1 MTWDDHKKNFARL
14 ARDGGYTIAQYA
26 AEFNL
31 NPNTARRYLRAF
43 KEDTRTAD
51 SRKPNKPVRK
61 PLKSMIIAHSNDQ
74 HAGDHIAAEIAEK
87 QRVNAVVSA
96 AVENAK
102 RQNKRIN
109 DRSDDHD
116 VITRAHGTGKSDMT
130 SIIAILFIMFFPGA
144 RVILVANKRQQ
155 VLDGIFK
162 YIKSNWATA
171 VSRFPWLSKYF
182 ILTETSFFEVTGK
195 GVWTILIKSCR
206 PGNEEALAGEH
217 ADHLLYIID
226 EASGVSDK
234 AFSVITGA
242 LTGKDNRILLLSQP
256 TRPSG
261 YFYDSHHRLA
271 IRPGNPDG
279 LFTAIIL
286 NSEESP
292 LVDAKFIRA
301 KLAEYGGRDNPMYM
315 IKVRGEFP
323 KSQDGFLLGRDEVE
337 RATRRKVKIAKGW
350 GWVACV
356 DVAGGTGRDKSV
368 INIMMVSGQ
377 RNKRRV
383 INYRMLEYTDVTET
397 QLAAKI
403 FAECN
408 PERFPNITI
417 AIDGDGLGKST
428 ADLMYERYG
437 ITVQRIRWGKKM
449 HSREDKSLYF
459 DMRAFANIQAA
470 EAVKSGRMRLDKGAA
485 TIEEAS
491 KIPVGINSAGQWKV
505 MSKEDMKKKL
515 NLHSPDHWDTY
526 CFAMLANYVPQDEVL
541 SVEDE
546 AQVDEAL
553 AWLNE

>member
-61 PLKSMIIAHSNDQ
+61 PLKSMIIDHSNDQ

-116 VITRAHGTGKSDMT
+116 VITRAHRTLRDRLERDTLDDDGERFEFEAGDYLIDNVEARKAARAMLRRSGADVLETTLLEKSLSHLLMLENARDTCIRLVQEMRDQQKDDDEGTPPEYRIASMLNSCSAQISSLINTIYSIRNNYRKASREAEKHALSMGQAGIVKLAYERKRENNWSVLEAAEFIEAHGGKVPPLMLEQIKADLRAPKT
-130 SIIAILFIMFFPGA
+130 
-144 RVILVANKRQQ
+144 NTDDEERQ
-155 VLDGIFK
+155 
-162 YIKSNWATA
+162 TA
-171 VSRFPWLSKYF
+171 VGGPSLEDLDKVARERAANRRADAALWIEQRREEIADIVDTGGYGDVDTEGVSNDPWLEQD
-182 ILTETSFFEVTGK
+182 LDEDEEEDEEVT
-195 GVWTILIKSCR
+195 R
-206 PGNEEALAGEH
+206 
-217 ADHLLYIID
+217 
-226 EASGVSDK
+226 
-234 AFSVITGA
+234 
-242 LTGKDNRILLLSQP
+242 
-256 TRPSG
+256 
-261 YFYDSHHRLA
+261 
-271 IRPGNPDG
+271 
-279 LFTAIIL
+279 
-286 NSEESP
+286 
-292 LVDAKFIRA
+292 
-301 KLAEYGGRDNPMYM
+301 KL
-315 IKVRGEFP
+315 
-323 KSQDGFLLGRDEVE
+323 
-337 RATRRKVKIAKGW
+337 
-350 GWVACV
+350 
-356 DVAGGTGRDKSV
+356 
-368 INIMMVSGQ
+368 
-377 RNKRRV
+377 
-383 INYRMLEYTDVTET
+383 
-397 QLAAKI
+397 
-403 FAECN
+403 
-408 PERFPNITI
+408 
-417 AIDGDGLGKST
+417 DGDGLGKAT
-428 ADLMYERYG
+428 ADLMYEYYG

-459 DMRAFANIQAA
+459 DKRAYANVQAA
-470 EAVKSGRMRLDKGAA
+470 EAVKSGRMRLDKGNE

-526 CFAMLANYVPQDEVL
+526 CFAMLADYVPQDEVL